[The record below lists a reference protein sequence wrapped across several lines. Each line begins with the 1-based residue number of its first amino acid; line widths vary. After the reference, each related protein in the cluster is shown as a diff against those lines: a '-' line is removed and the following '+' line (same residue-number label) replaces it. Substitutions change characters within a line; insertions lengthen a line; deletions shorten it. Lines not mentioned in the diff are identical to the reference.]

1 MKKMVFFLI
10 LLIFT
15 RMGVSFG
22 AGPSQIGIGNF
33 FLGNDIANMSDSNLN
48 QALGL
53 LVGPSGAPG
62 PAGVAG
68 KNGFNGI
75 NGIDGMP
82 GAPGPMGEPG
92 PAGPAGAKGDT
103 GATGAQGPTGATGA
117 QGPAGPA
124 GPAGNGADTQ
134 FGGGVVGVSVCG
146 TQSEKP
152 NLNFTIQP
160 EFNGVN
166 FVIASISVNSIPPSC
181 NRNILKLYFK
191 TQRADNFS
199 KEYKDTKSPNYQAE
213 VITCSYNI
221 PDPVVPVTLVN
232 KRSSGVALCLGTD
245 SGKSIY
251 LSDIAIADLDG
262 TDSTNVGI
270 TITNP

>member
-22 AGPSQIGIGNF
+22 AGPNQVGIGNF
-33 FLGNDIANMSDSNLN
+33 FLGNNIANMSDSNLN
-48 QALGL
+48 QVLGL

-92 PAGPAGAKGDT
+92 PAGPAGAKGET
-103 GATGAQGPTGATGA
+103 GATGATGATGPAGPAGATGA

-146 TQSEKP
+146 TQAGP
-152 NLNFTIQP
+152 APDLNFTIQP
-160 EFNGVN
+160 EFNGSS
-166 FVIASISVNSIPPSC
+166 FVISSVAVRSIPDSC
-181 NRNILKLYFK
+181 KGKVLKLYFK
-191 TQRADNFS
+191 TQHADTNN
-199 KEYKDTKSPNYQAE
+199 KYAAE

>member
-1 MKKMVFFLI
+1 MKKIVFFLI

-22 AGPSQIGIGNF
+22 AGTSPIGIGDF
-33 FLGNDIANMSDSNLN
+33 FLGNNIANMSDSNLN
-48 QALGL
+48 QVLGL

-92 PAGPAGAKGDT
+92 PAGPAGPAGAT
-103 GATGAQGPTGATGA
+103 GATGATGPAGPAGANGA
-117 QGPAGPA
+117 QGPAGPP
-124 GPAGNGADTQ
+124 GTGADTK

-146 TQSEKP
+146 TQTGP
-152 NLNFTIQP
+152 APDLNFTIQP
-160 EFNGVN
+160 EFNGSS
-166 FVIASISVNSIPPSC
+166 FVISSVAVNSIPDSC
-181 NRNILKLYFK
+181 KGKVLKLYFK
-191 TQRADNFS
+191 TQHASANDRYD
-199 KEYKDTKSPNYQAE
+199 AE

-232 KRSSGVALCLGTD
+232 KRPSGTALCLGTV
-245 SGKSIY
+245 STKSIY